1 MRFISKDER
10 VITQIKLLAF
20 FDSLLSHFGA
30 IKLNP
35 IRAVEITYMMLAI
48 SICDDAMIT
57 RNIAIWNHEVTVF
70 ILAPSTDDK
79 SWLINNIALLIKPQ
93 IKRSTT
99 RGGKVRL
106 LSTWREW
113 RRS

>member
-20 FDSLLSHFGA
+20 FDPLLPYFGA

-35 IRAVEITYMMLAI
+35 IRAVKITYMMLAV
-48 SICDDAMIT
+48 SICDDAVIT
-57 RNIAIWNHEVTVF
+57 RNIAIWNHEVTMFV
-70 ILAPSTDDK
+70 LASSTDDK
-79 SWLINNIALLIKPQ
+79 SRLINDIALLIKPQ

-99 RGGKVRL
+99 RGGEVRL
-106 LSTWREW
+106 LSAWREW